1 MKRFIKRAWH
11 WFLLLFTTDMVFI
24 FATWLMRPQA
34 VMYMSLFFSLFTVLV
49 LGIGFWAEIGRQ
61 RKDDAAV
68 MRFLEMPDEQTKVN
82 LLQQFDNSE
91 AASRLCNCF
100 FTDLSLISE
109 KTAEL
114 QEYREYI
121 EAWVHEAKTPL
132 SLSTLVLNN
141 HRDEMS
147 PYVYARLNYIQHQLN
162 EDVERILYYAR
173 LQAEHPDVRF
183 TQFRLDDCVMEVLDE
198 YRGLTEEKHI
208 LLTLDLKPMTIASD
222 RKIVSFM
229 VSQIVGNAVKYAD
242 GSKGKI
248 SVVIY
253 GDEDEVHLSIYNN
266 GEGVPP
272 EDAPFVFD
280 KGFTGSHP
288 NRQKATGMGLYLV
301 HKYAEKL
308 CVRTRLDD
316 RIPYDKGFGIELI
329 FVL

>member
-11 WFLLLFTTDMVFI
+11 WFLLLLTTDMVFI
-24 FATWLMRPQA
+24 FTTWLIRPRA

-49 LGIGFWAEIGRQ
+49 LGIGFWAELVRQ
-61 RKDDAAV
+61 KKDEAALS
-68 MRFLEMPDEQTKVN
+68 RFLEMPDEQTKEN

-91 AASRLCNCF
+91 AVRRLCNRF
-100 FTDLSLISE
+100 FADLSLLNE

-114 QEYREYI
+114 KEYREYI

-141 HRDEMS
+141 HRDEIS

-173 LQAEHPDVRF
+173 LQTEHPDVRF

-198 YRGLTEEKHI
+198 YHGLTEEKHI
-208 LLTLDLKPMTIASD
+208 LLTLDLKPMTVASD

-242 GSKGKI
+242 GTEGKI
-248 SVVIY
+248 SAVIY
-253 GDEDEVHLSIYNN
+253 GDENEVHLGIYNN

-316 RIPYDKGFGIELI
+316 RIPYDKGFGIEFI